1 MQITESETS
10 FKSKDAELKAFIA
23 RPDDQDKH
31 AAVIVIHEIFG
42 LNDNIRA
49 ITRRLAS
56 EGYVALAVDL
66 FSAGSN
72 KAICIAQTMSATF
85 SHDTNNIGTQRLV
98 SAVDFISLQPY
109 VHKNKIGAVGFC
121 LGGNFAI
128 ALACED
134 KRLKTIAPFYGRNP
148 NLRKIENACPVVGS
162 YPELDPTAGHGKR
175 LKQALDTA
183 QIDNDIKIYPRTLHS
198 FMNEDV
204 KLTYNNEAA
213 EDSWSRMLTFFAKY
227 LN

>member
-1 MQITESETS
+1 MQITETETS
-10 FKSKDAELKAFIA
+10 FKTKDSELKAFLA

-31 AAVIVIHEIFG
+31 AAIIVIHEIFG
-42 LNDNIRA
+42 LNENIRA
-49 ITRRLAS
+49 ISRRLAG
-56 EGYVALAVDL
+56 EGYVTLAVDL
-66 FSAGSN
+66 FSAGTN

-98 SAVDFISLQPY
+98 SAVDYISLQPY
-109 VHKNKIGAVGFC
+109 VHKTKIGAVGFC

-148 NLRKIENACPVVGS
+148 NLWKIDNVCPVVGS
-162 YPELDPTAGHGKR
+162 YPELDLTASHGKK
-175 LKQALDTA
+175 LEAALEKA
-183 QIDNDIKIYPRTLHS
+183 QVDHDIKIYPRTLHS
-198 FMNEDV
+198 FMNDDV
-204 KLTYNNEAA
+204 KLTYNREAA
-213 EDSWSRMLTFFAKY
+213 EDSWARMLSFFGKY